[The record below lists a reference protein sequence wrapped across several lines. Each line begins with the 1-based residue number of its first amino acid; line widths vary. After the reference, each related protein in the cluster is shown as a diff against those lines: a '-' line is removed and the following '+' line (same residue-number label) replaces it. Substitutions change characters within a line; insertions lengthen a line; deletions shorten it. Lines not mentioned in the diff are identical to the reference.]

1 MPSTVFLES
10 ICFHNFTK
18 SQKHKL
24 RVYLSITDTWQDKE
38 IDGKKGL
45 FNITID
51 NSFRKKLDY
60 QLIQIAKWIKNI
72 NITV

>member
-1 MPSTVFLES
+1 MPSTVFPES
-10 ICFHNFTK
+10 ICFHNFTRY
-18 SQKHKL
+18 QKHKL

-60 QLIQIAKWIKNI
+60 QLIQTAKWIKNL